1 MSRENELAKN
11 TIIIFIGRFC
21 TQFLSFLLL
30 PLYTM
35 LLNTEEYGTVDLIIT
50 YISLIVPCVTLELSS
65 ALYRFMLDCRENR
78 KETSRIVSFV
88 LSVVTTI
95 TVVFCVLFSLIAKL
109 VNFKY
114 TAYCILLII
123 ASTYSNIAL
132 QLVRGIGNYI
142 AYSIASVIIGGLTV
156 ILNVFLLVGM
166 RIGAV
171 GMLLSISCANLVG
184 TAYAL
189 IKCQIWKYINPSLIN
204 KRIAILLLKYS
215 IPLIPNSIIWWIIN
229 VSDRTLITFFL
240 GVKANGI
247 YAIATKF
254 PSIIMTIYSVF
265 NLSWQET
272 VALHINDPDG
282 VEFVN
287 STFNKLIEIF
297 AALTIGMISIM
308 WFIFPIM
315 INAQYTD
322 AIKYVPILA
331 IGSFFN
337 VLVGM
342 IGAVYV
348 GLKRTKEIAITS
360 VGAGIINFLINICL
374 IRYLGIYAAAIST
387 VIAFLVMS
395 VYRVI
400 SIKKFFLLKLDIH
413 KILIIAIIFA
423 FEISIFYIENRI
435 LNIIGTIIAVGYAIV
450 VNYSMI
456 QKILF
461 RKKVED

>member
-88 LSVVTTI
+88 LSVVTII

-166 RIGAV
+166 KIGAV

-450 VNYSMI
+450 INYSMI